1 MLLVMLVLWCQTCTG
16 HKRMEEF
23 LCTLETRKALE
34 ERFVVQ
40 SYRTD
45 LYPEKK
51 LNFTFKFQTFV
62 QLKEKGYLTIC
73 PCNVFGKQAA

>member
-23 LCTLETRKALE
+23 LCTLETREARE

-40 SYRTD
+40 SYLINMD
-45 LYPEKK
+45 PEKK
-51 LNFTFKFQTFV
+51 WTRN
-62 QLKEKGYLTIC
+62 
-73 PCNVFGKQAA
+73 